1 MIRLAIAAV
10 VSHTLGDVYNLTN
23 PHNIH
28 VNPMNIQSLS
38 ISERILL
45 AEQLWD
51 SVRTRSDEVK
61 IPAELLELLDDR
73 LASLAADENRGDNWE
88 TVKKRIMEK

>member
-1 MIRLAIAAV
+1 
-10 VSHTLGDVYNLTN
+10 
-23 PHNIH
+23 
-28 VNPMNIQSLS
+28 MNIQSLS

-61 IPAELLELLDDR
+61 VPDELLALLDER
-73 LASLAADENRGDNWE
+73 LTTLASDGEAGSDWE
-88 TVKKRIMEK
+88 SVKKRITDK

>member
-1 MIRLAIAAV
+1 M
-10 VSHTLGDVYNLTN
+10 
-23 PHNIH
+23 
-28 VNPMNIQSLS
+28 MNIQSLS
-38 ISERILL
+38 VSERILL

-61 IPAELLELLDDR
+61 IPTELIELLDDR
-73 LASLAADENRGDNWE
+73 LAELAADKSAGDNWD